1 MRGCRHVRP
10 AVRMPLARTND
21 FVNGSENG
29 FETRSGFFPGDFRR
43 KNLTGTKMGKTFSR
57 TM

>member
-10 AVRMPLARTND
+10 AIRMPLARTND

-43 KNLTGTKMGKTFSR
+43 KNLTVTKMGKTFSR

>member
-10 AVRMPLARTND
+10 AIRMPLARAND
-21 FVNGSENG
+21 FVIGSENG

-43 KNLTGTKMGKTFSR
+43 KNLTVTKMGKTFYR

>member
-43 KNLTGTKMGKTFSR
+43 KNLTVAKMGKTFSR

>member
-1 MRGCRHVRP
+1 MCALPSRI
-10 AVRMPLARTND
+10 RMSLARTND
-21 FVNGSENG
+21 FANGSENG

-43 KNLTGTKMGKTFSR
+43 KNLTVTKMGKTFSR